1 MRTKKLSPAAIQQI
15 KNAKSTG
22 CGISFCGENS
32 PLGRHGYVAIVADQ
46 YGWTGYLK
54 ADGVYE

>member
-1 MRTKKLSPAAIQQI
+1 MRTKKLSPEAIRQI
-15 KNAKSTG
+15 TNAKSTG
-22 CGISFCGENS
+22 CGISFCGEKS
-32 PLGRHGYVAIVADQ
+32 PLGRLGYVAIVGDN

>member
-15 KNAKSTG
+15 KNARSTG
-22 CGISFCGENS
+22 CGIYFYDENS
-32 PLGRHGYVAIVADQ
+32 PLGRLGYVAIVGDN